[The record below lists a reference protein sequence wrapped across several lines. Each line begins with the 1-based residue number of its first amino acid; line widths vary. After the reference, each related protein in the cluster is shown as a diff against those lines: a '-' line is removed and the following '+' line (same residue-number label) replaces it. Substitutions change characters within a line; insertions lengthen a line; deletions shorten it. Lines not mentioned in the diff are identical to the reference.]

1 MQLVVPVED
10 SSSGS
15 AASTTSNRC
24 SAGRLT
30 ATRAVGTNT
39 NINQNLDNNNSS
51 NNNDDD
57 DILSDELRDQ
67 FETMK
72 SVWRQARRGD
82 GDGSSSS
89 SNSNNSEDTETKE
102 RRRARVRKD
111 LKRKERETALDT
123 AIKVDDEINQ
133 WRNGIADLEA
143 LLAAEDS
150 ELDED
155 DELVAGQQHGPPG
168 VREIA
173 FVVRNNHNNNMNNNN
188 NRLQQ
193 HHHPPAFPF
202 LPPMIP
208 PEGGLFD
215 DEDNE

>member
-15 AASTTSNRC
+15 GSAASTSNRC

-30 ATRAVGTNT
+30 ATGAVGTDA
-39 NINQNLDNNNSS
+39 NINQDLDNNN
-51 NNNDDD
+51 DD

-72 SVWRQARRGD
+72 SVWRRARRGD
-82 GDGSSSS
+82 RNGGSSSSS
-89 SNSNNSEDTETKE
+89 SNSINEEDAETKE
-102 RRRARVRKD
+102 RRRAMIRKD
-111 LKRKERETALDT
+111 LKRKERETALET
-123 AIKVDDEINQ
+123 AIKVDNEINQ

-150 ELDED
+150 DMDED
-155 DELVAGQQHGPPG
+155 DELRVGQQNNGPPG

-173 FVVRNNHNNNMNNNN
+173 FVVRNNN
-188 NRLQQ
+188 NRQHQQ
-193 HHHPPAFPF
+193 HIINPPAFPF

-208 PEGGLFD
+208 PEDGLLD
-215 DEDNE
+215 DEDN